1 MKSYLYFSWK
11 ELKAQKVTALLILI
25 AVVLSTVMTT
35 VIGQAIGILQT
46 MRLTQA
52 NALNGDRYATLHQL
66 TKAQADMLHTD
77 ERLFDVGD
85 TLCIGTLP
93 LPNSSLSL
101 LLREYDE
108 TALTLY
114 PASLQIEEGALP
126 QKVQA

>member
-52 NALNGDRYATLHQL
+52 NALNGDRDR
-66 TKAQADMLHTD
+66 KS
-77 ERLFDVGD
+77 V
-85 TLCIGTLP
+85 
-93 LPNSSLSL
+93 
-101 LLREYDE
+101 
-108 TALTLY
+108 
-114 PASLQIEEGALP
+114 
-126 QKVQA
+126 V